1 MYIKV
6 IILAVVTV
14 QNLEENAVTS
24 AGVSR
29 VKKRTKIEIEEV
41 QRPVGDGNI
50 LDCTDVSSRLV
61 NSVPELSRHRLQHSS
76 EGY

>member
-1 MYIKV
+1 MYIK
-6 IILAVVTV
+6 ITLAVVTV

-24 AGVSR
+24 ARVSC
-29 VKKRTKIEIEEV
+29 KKKNKYRDRGGTATSRRRKYPRLYGR
-41 QRPVGDGNI
+41 Q
-50 LDCTDVSSRLV
+50 SRLV